1 MNADRSRAAALEAAT
16 KLAQRLQVDALSVD
30 AVCTEANIDTAT
42 FAREFGH
49 LDRYLGAVLDAFFER
64 ARNRII
70 AATSGLPAG
79 MTRLQL
85 ATETYLSACLDERA
99 LLDWLLPLRQRARFI
114 DHAERARR
122 IFRVIVGAELLAMGW
137 RHPRDGARLFTV
149 VVDATSRLEHQ
160 TGQPLPRTREAMWH
174 FLQHA
179 PTPP

>member
-1 MNADRSRAAALEAAT
+1 MITDRARAAAVEAAT
-16 KLAQRLQVDALSVD
+16 QLARRLPADAVSID
-30 AVCTEANIDTAT
+30 AVCTEANIDAAA

-114 DHAERARR
+114 DHAERASR

-137 RHPRDGARLFTV
+137 RHPRDGARLFTAI
-149 VVDATSRLEHQ
+149 VDAASRLEHQ
-160 TGQPLPRTREAMWH
+160 AEQPLPRVREAIWH

-179 PTPP
+179 PTPG